1 MDSERFY
8 SNYGKRPKFVS
19 RYNSGELKVEKAGY
33 QPAYKEIA
41 QMIASGE
48 RFQKAREFQY
58 KNEAE
63 IDEKVNHVDT
73 YDKDVFEMID
83 ESRKLQASVLTDI
96 KASQEKQ
103 KEAEKQAIIDDYEK
117 SKAGSAEA
125 STKEAE

>member
-1 MDSERFY
+1 MSEEKFF
-8 SNYGKRPKFVS
+8 SNYGKNPKFVD

-33 QPAYKEIA
+33 QPAFKEIA

-83 ESRKLQASVLTDI
+83 ESRRLEAGVIADIQASE
-96 KASQEKQ
+96 KAK

-117 SKAGSAEA
+117 SKADKAEA
-125 STKEAE
+125 PTSEAQ